1 MHATKRIPFIPY
13 SNRKLLAGD
22 FWAIML
28 EDDTFAAGCVLRDPS
43 RTCRMQFLGG
53 LLEWHGAT
61 PPTARAL
68 VDCSPLMIGSFHIR
82 VIAKSGGIIGHNGS
96 LASNAQRF
104 PPSDASDTTRPLTG
118 RRRSRSSSHALN
130 ALWLQ
135 AHEVF
140 LGYRPDQLVGP
151 R

>member
-1 MHATKRIPFIPY
+1 MHATTRIPFIPY

-22 FWAIML
+22 FWALTL

-43 RTCRMQFLGG
+43 WTCRMEFFGG
-53 LLEWHGAT
+53 LLEWHSAT
-61 PPTARAL
+61 PPTARSL
-68 VDCSPLMIGSFHIR
+68 VECPPLVIGSFHIR
-82 VIAKSGGIIGHNGS
+82 VIAMSGGIIGHNGS

-104 PPSDASDTTRPLTG
+104 SQSDASATIRPPTS
-118 RRRSRSSSHALN
+118 RRRAHSSSHAPN